1 MDRAQQRCAA
11 EWELVTN
18 AVELDTSDLDRL
30 RLLDHLELSGDS
42 VWETDSEFRY
52 TFFSDNALAGTG
64 WKPADLIG
72 RTPVEIGWEVVG
84 EELSWEDLQ
93 RYIDA
98 GEAFAGLEIR
108 IPIAAS
114 GERIVSISG
123 KPLHDD
129 FSRFVGYRGVAQDV
143 TSQKRTQM
151 LLRINNSILE
161 RLARGEPLPEILK
174 TIIETIELLVPGVV
188 GAVRF
193 LNVDSGKLE
202 FAAASDIGQAMAE
215 DMPEI
220 FVDEDIGPCGIAM
233 REARLEGVEDGGAL
247 SLGDPIK
254 KRLDIFG
261 VVSLWAQPILLA
273 SQEPVGVLNVFS
285 ADPYAPSGIDKA
297 VLAALARVAGIAYE
311 RHQVGQALANSEIRF
326 RDIAESTSDWFWE
339 TDTDS
344 KICYVSGRVE
354 EITGIPVA
362 HFMGR
367 RRDQF
372 PGTGVEPEFWL
383 SHIQDV
389 AERKPF
395 RDLTYPV
402 VNPAGEERWFRISG
416 KPAYDIDGQYVG
428 YRGSGRDMTEEV
440 EAQNRAQEA
449 EHLMMDAIENSAE
462 GLTLWDADHRFIVG
476 NLSKLGHSERL
487 PADDRLVPGMTFRE
501 YARIVAYA
509 GLMPEADG
517 REEEWFE
524 ERVENFE
531 RADGRPIIQERISGE
546 WARVTDHKT
555 RDGGRLSVYSDI
567 TSIMEREAEIR
578 TAEERLTD
586 AIESISQG
594 FILYDADDR
603 LILTNSKYREFFP
616 ELRDQLKP
624 GTSFEAIVRAA
635 AEKIFFE
642 DVEDFTE
649 KRIAWR
655 RKPEEPYKVH
665 RVGDR
670 WLMNNERPTRAGGT
684 VSVWTD
690 ITDLRERDEALM
702 LSEQRF
708 AMAFQTSAIMMA
720 ISSKDTGVLLEVNDH
735 WLKTLGF
742 RREEVIGNSA
752 VELGIWADAG
762 AREKLIDI
770 IDRDGEA
777 REIEAAIRTKSGDI
791 IQVLNSCEVID
802 VGGEKRVL
810 FVTHNISE
818 QKRVEEQL
826 RNARDQAEFA
836 SRTKSEFLA
845 NMSHELRTP
854 LNAVIGFAEFIE
866 REIYGSLGDERYKGY
881 VSDIKSSGVHL
892 LDLINDILDVSR
904 VEAGRLE
911 LRETVIDVEDAVRS
925 SARFIRDR
933 AHQSEI
939 SVDLIFEPDLPQL
952 YCDETKFKQIL
963 VNLLGNAVK
972 FTERGGSISVR
983 AKVSPQLGGVD
994 VAVSDT
1000 GIGIEEADIE
1010 EILTVFGQVDSA
1022 VTRQYDG
1029 AGLGLPLTKALV
1041 ELHGGKLRLES
1052 DVGVGTKVV
1061 VCFPP
1066 ERSMPR

>member
-1 MDRAQQRCAA
+1 M
-11 EWELVTN
+11 VTN
-18 AVELDTSDLDRL
+18 TVELDASDLDRL
-30 RLLDHLELSGDS
+30 RLLDQLELSGDS
-42 VWETDSEFRY
+42 VWETDAEFRY
-52 TFFSDNALAGTG
+52 TYFSDNALAGTG
-64 WKPADLIG
+64 WKSADLIG
-72 RTPVEIGWEVVG
+72 KTPGDVGWDVVG
-84 EELSWEDLQ
+84 EEMSWEDLLQ
-93 RYIDA
+93 YIEA

-108 IPIAAS
+108 IPIADS
-114 GERIVSISG
+114 GERIVSIGG
-123 KPLHDD
+123 KPLHDE
-129 FSRFVGYRGVAQDV
+129 RGAFVGYRGIAHDV
-143 TSQKRTQM
+143 TSQKRTQT

-161 RLARGEPLPEILK
+161 RLARGEPLPDILT
-174 TIIETIELLVPGVV
+174 TIVETIEQLLTGVV

-193 LNVDSGKLE
+193 LNVETGKLE
-202 FAAASDIGQAMAE
+202 FAAASEIGQSMAE
-215 DMPEI
+215 RMPEI
-220 FVDEDIGPCGIAM
+220 FVSEDMGPCGVAM
-233 REARLEGVEDGGAL
+233 REARLDGVEDGSAL
-247 SLGDPIK
+247 APGDPMK
-254 KRLDIFG
+254 ERLDAFC

-273 SQEPVGVLNVFS
+273 SNEPVGVLNVFS
-285 ADPYAPSGIDKA
+285 GDPYCPSGIDEA
-297 VLAALARVAGIAYE
+297 ILAALARVAGIAFE
-311 RHQVGQALANSEIRF
+311 RHNVGQALANSEIRF

-339 TDTDS
+339 TDRDS

-354 EITGIPVA
+354 EITGIPVS

-367 RRDQF
+367 RRDEF

-389 AERKPF
+389 AEKKPF

-416 KPAYDIDGQYVG
+416 KPAYDINGEYVG
-428 YRGSGRDMTEEV
+428 YRGSGRDITEEV

-449 EHLMMDAIENSAE
+449 EHLMMDAIEKSAE

-476 NLSKLGHSERL
+476 NMSKLAHEERIA
-487 PADDRLVPGMTFRE
+487 PEDRLVPGMTFRE
-501 YARIVAYA
+501 YARIVARA
-509 GLMPEADG
+509 GILPEAKG
-517 REEEWFE
+517 REDEWFE
-524 ERVENFE
+524 ERVADFE
-531 RADGRPIIQERISGE
+531 KADGKPIIQERLTGE
-546 WARVTDHKT
+546 WVRVTDHKT
-555 RDGGRLSVYSDI
+555 RDGGRLTVYSDI
-567 TSIMEREAEIR
+567 SSIMEREAKIR
-578 TAEERLTD
+578 AAEERLTD

-594 FILYDADDR
+594 FILYDAEDR

-616 ELRDQLKP
+616 ELHEELRP
-624 GTSFEAIVRAA
+624 GTPFETIVRAA

-642 DVEDFTE
+642 DVEEFTE

-655 RKPEEPYKVH
+655 RNPEDPYKIH
-665 RVGDR
+665 RVGGK
-670 WLMNNERPTRAGGT
+670 WLMNNERATRSGGT

-690 ITDLRERDEALM
+690 ITDVRERDEALM
-702 LSEQRF
+702 LSEERF
-708 AMAFQTSAIMMA
+708 AMAFQSSAIMMA
-720 ISSKDTGVLLEVNDH
+720 ISSKDEGVLLEVNDH
-735 WLKTLGF
+735 WLRSLGF
-742 RREEVIGNSA
+742 ERDEVIGRSA
-752 VELGIWADAG
+752 VELGIWPDAG
-762 AREKLIDI
+762 DREKLIEAL
-770 IDRDGEA
+770 DRKGRV
-777 REIEAAIRTKSGDI
+777 REMETTIRTKSGEH
-791 IQVLNSCEVID
+791 IQVLNSCEPID

-810 FVTHNISE
+810 FVTQNISE
-818 QKRVEEQL
+818 QKRIEEQL
-826 RNARDQAEFA
+826 RNARDQAEYA

-881 VSDIKSSGVHL
+881 VSDIKASGVHL

-911 LRETVIDVEDAVRS
+911 LRESVVDVEEAVRS

-939 SVDLIFEPDLPQL
+939 SVDLSFEPGLPDLF
-952 YCDETKFKQIL
+952 CDETKFKQIL

-983 AKVSPQLGGVD
+983 AYVCPHLGGVD

-1000 GIGIEEADIE
+1000 GIGIEEEDIE

-1041 ELHGGKLRLES
+1041 ELHGGRFRLDS
-1052 DVGVGTKVV
+1052 KVGVGTKVT

-1066 ERSMPR
+1066 ERSVTR